1 MPQIE
6 ELKLEDPPECPP
18 PVFREPP
25 TRSEEKDDEKE
36 GEREETEEEKAAK
49 QEALQRARSLKEDGN
64 KYFAAYDYDNAVAMY
79 TEAIETAPEGEKEKA
94 VFYNNRATCYFK
106 MGKHDEVIKD
116 CTSALKIDPDYSKC
130 LLRRAQVRYL
140 LFVTFSSTSSQSYE
154 TEKKVCEAFDDY
166 QKILKL
172 DPSNQ

>member
-1 MPQIE
+1 
-6 ELKLEDPPECPP
+6 
-18 PVFREPP
+18 
-25 TRSEEKDDEKE
+25 
-36 GEREETEEEKAAK
+36 
-49 QEALQRARSLKEDGN
+49 
-64 KYFAAYDYDNAVAMY
+64 MY

-116 CTSALKIDPDYSKC
+116 CTSALKIDPDYTKC
-130 LLRRAQVRYL
+130 LLRRA
-140 LFVTFSSTSSQSYE
+140 QSYE

-172 DPSNQ
+172 DPSNQLALSGSARLEKPANEERERQKEEMLGKLKDLGNTVLGKFGLSLDNFKATKNAEGGYSISFQQ